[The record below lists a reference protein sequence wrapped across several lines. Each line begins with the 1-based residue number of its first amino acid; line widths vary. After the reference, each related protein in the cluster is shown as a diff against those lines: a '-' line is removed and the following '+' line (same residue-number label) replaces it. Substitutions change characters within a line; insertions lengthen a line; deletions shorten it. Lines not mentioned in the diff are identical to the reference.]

1 MFQFSQNKIH
11 TKPYDLRRC
20 LIKFN
25 HNLKV
30 YNKNFQRKAN
40 LIRSINDLLRG
51 DYKRFEY
58 HIIMDDQFSRPVKE
72 HMVNKVCKHVTE
84 VVPR

>member
-1 MFQFSQNKIH
+1 MYVMFQFSQNKIH

-58 HIIMDDQFSRPVKE
+58 HIIMDDQSSQGRLKSIWLIKSAN
-72 HMVNKVCKHVTE
+72 M
-84 VVPR
+84 